1 MDEELSFCPYCR
13 RPAPDGK
20 RAFLRPKE
28 PLTRTE
34 WKIWRALTRSPGY
47 VVADEALLGL
57 LRLRSLEALRIHIT
71 KLRHKTGATIRC
83 LAREGYAL
91 IPGAGR
97 GTRSP

>member
-1 MDEELSFCPYCR
+1 MHDDLSFCPYCR
-13 RPAPDGK
+13 RRAPEGK
-20 RAFLRPKE
+20 CVFLPPKE

-47 VVADEALLGL
+47 VVADEVLLGL
-57 LRLRSLEALRIHIT
+57 LRLPSVEALRIHIT

-91 IPGAGR
+91 IPRGGG
-97 GTRSP
+97 GTRPL